1 MSRATFRLD
10 ALLSSTSPQQPSSA
24 STVRSHDDRRI
35 DDRRIEVE
43 VTHLPDG
50 RRQVLL
56 RDLSYGPGIGW
67 YAQKTIRLDARQL
80 EALMGE
86 LCCLR
91 QAPSSKSESSSEPR
105 GTDSTDGEAQILRF
119 EKRA

>member
-1 MSRATFRLD
+1 MSHATFRLD
-10 ALLSSTSPQQPSSA
+10 ALLSSTSPQEPSSA
-24 STVRSHDDRRI
+24 STAGPT

-91 QAPSSKSESSSEPR
+91 QASSSKSESSSKPR
-105 GTDSTDGEAQILRF
+105 GIDSTDGEAQILRF